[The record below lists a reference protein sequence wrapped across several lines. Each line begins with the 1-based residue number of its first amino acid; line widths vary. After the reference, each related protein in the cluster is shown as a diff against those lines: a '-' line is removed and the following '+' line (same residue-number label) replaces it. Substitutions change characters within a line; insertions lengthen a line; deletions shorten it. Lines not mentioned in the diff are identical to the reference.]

1 MKAIHLLSLAK
12 ARQAL
17 LAPVLPL
24 LCILAISAAL
34 AHGPGYTLD
43 WWTVDSGGGTISGD
57 GYTLVGTAGQPDA
70 AAALVGGGY
79 LLSGGV
85 WGGAASDTGP
95 RRVYLPVVL
104 REHPF

>member
-17 LAPVLPL
+17 LAPVVPL

-34 AHGPGYTLD
+34 AHGAGYTLD
-43 WWTVDSGGGTISGD
+43 WWTVDGGGGAVSGD

-70 AAALVGGGY
+70 AAPLAGGGY

-85 WGGAASDTGP
+85 WGGAAGDTGP
-95 RRVYLPVVL
+95 SRVYLPVVL
-104 REHPF
+104 R

>member
-17 LAPVLPL
+17 LALVPL
-24 LCILAISAAL
+24 LCILVFSAAL

-43 WWTVDSGGGTISGD
+43 WWTVDGGGGTVSGD

-70 AAALVGGGY
+70 GAALAVARDLEGTP
-79 LLSGGV
+79 LL
-85 WGGAASDTGP
+85 AAHQ
-95 RRVYLPVVL
+95 RRL
-104 REHPF
+104 